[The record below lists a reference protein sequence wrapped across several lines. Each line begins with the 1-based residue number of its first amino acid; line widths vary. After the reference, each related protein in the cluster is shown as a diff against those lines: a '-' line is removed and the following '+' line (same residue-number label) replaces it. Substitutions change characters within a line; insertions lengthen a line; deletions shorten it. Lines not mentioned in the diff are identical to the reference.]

1 MGSERE
7 ISKEGRVPPS
17 SSFQYRDGVLH
28 ADGVSLERIAAE
40 HGTPSYVYSAH
51 SIESAYKRVDAAL
64 GGMPHFIAYATKA
77 NSNLAVLRR
86 LQRLGAGAD
95 IVSGGELARALRA
108 GFTADRI
115 VFSGVGKSDAELR
128 AALEADVRAIHVE
141 SAGELEAL
149 EGIARSLGRKAR
161 VVLRV
166 NPNVDAATHPYI
178 STGMRDTK
186 FGITL
191 DVASALM
198 PKLLAS
204 SSLALTGLA
213 CHVGS
218 MVQSPAPIAE
228 AVEIVARFARQ
239 CREQGA
245 PIETVDAGG
254 GWPIAYGDEAADA
267 APVAEFGKAIIA
279 GVRRGYGED
288 PSLTLTVEPGRS
300 LVGDAG
306 VLLTRV
312 LFVKDQAGKRFIV
325 IDGAMTELIRPA
337 LYGAYHAIV
346 PVTEAPA
353 NAALVAA
360 DVVGP
365 VCESSDFLAKERP
378 LPAAIQRGD
387 LIAVRGAG
395 AYAAVMGSTY
405 NARPL
410 AAEVMVDGERA
421 SLVRKRQAIEAQ
433 WQDELEE

>member
-1 MGSERE
+1 VGSDRVL
-7 ISKEGRVPPS
+7 SKEGRVPPS
-17 SSFQYRDGVLH
+17 TNFRYQGGALH
-28 ADGVSLERIAAE
+28 AEGVALERIAAE
-40 HGTPSYVYSAH
+40 HGTPSYVYSAQ
-51 SIESAYKRVDAAL
+51 SIEGAYKRIDAAL
-64 GGMPHFIAYATKA
+64 AGMPHFIAYATKA

-108 GFTADRI
+108 GFAPDRI

-128 AALEADVRAIHVE
+128 SALEADVRAIHVE
-141 SAGELEAL
+141 SQGELEAL
-149 EGIARSLGRKAR
+149 EGIAAGLGRKAR

-178 STGMRDTK
+178 STGLRDSK

-191 DVASALM
+191 EVATALM
-198 PKLLAS
+198 PKLIGS
-204 SSLALTGLA
+204 SSLTLEGLA

-218 MVQSPAPIAE
+218 MVQSPSPIAA
-228 AVEIVARFARQ
+228 AVEIVARFARE
-239 CREQGA
+239 CRAQGA
-245 PIETVDAGG
+245 AIKTIDAGG
-254 GWPIAYGDEAADA
+254 GWPIAYGDEPADA
-267 APVAEFGKAIIA
+267 APTTEFGKAIIDA
-279 GVRRGYGED
+279 VRRGYGDD
-288 PSLTLTVEPGRS
+288 PSLTLTIEPGRAI
-300 LVGDAG
+300 VGDSG
-306 VLLTRV
+306 VLLARV
-312 LFVKDQAGKRFIV
+312 LFVKEQAGKRFVV

-346 PVTEAPA
+346 PVKEPPPG
-353 NAALVAA
+353 AALAPA

-365 VCESSDFLAKERP
+365 VCESSDFLAKDRP
-378 LPAAIQRGD
+378 LPALKRGD

-410 AAEVMVDGERA
+410 AAEVIVDGSRA
-421 SLVRKRQAIEAQ
+421 SLVRKRQAIESQ